1 MASSR
6 DNASQIVY
14 DESVKNWLLHWL
26 LSAVA
31 LLIVA
36 NIVPGIEVESFGSAL
51 IAAVVIGLVSATLGF
66 LLKLLLLPFI
76 ILTLG
81 IVYFLINGMMLML
94 ASALV
99 PGFRVNGL
107 WAATLGSI
115 VLTIVDY
122 FLSRLV

>member
-1 MASSR
+1 MG
-6 DNASQIVY
+6 
-14 DESVKNWLLHWL
+14 VKNHGIGYDQGVRNWLIHWL

-31 LLIVA
+31 LLLVA

-51 IAAVVIGLVSATLGF
+51 VAAVVIGLVSATLGF
-66 LLKLLLLPFI
+66 LLKLMLLPFI

-99 PGFRVNGL
+99 PGFHVRGL
-107 WAATLGSI
+107 MAATGGSI
-115 VLTIVDY
+115 VLTLVDY
-122 FLSRLV
+122 VLSRLV

>member
-1 MASSR
+1 MR
-6 DNASQIVY
+6 H
-14 DESVKNWLLHWL
+14 WLLHWL

-51 IAAVVIGLVSATLGF
+51 IAAVVIGVVSATLGF
-66 LLKLLLLPFI
+66 LLKLMLLPFI
-76 ILTLG
+76 VLTLG

-99 PGFRVNGL
+99 PGFRVRGL
-107 WAATLGSI
+107 LAATGGSI
-115 VLTIVDY
+115 VLTLVDY
-122 FLSRLV
+122 VLSRLV

>member
-1 MASSR
+1 MR
-6 DNASQIVY
+6 HWI
-14 DESVKNWLLHWL
+14 LHWL

-31 LLIVA
+31 LIVVA
-36 NIVPGIEVESFGSAL
+36 NIVPGIQVDSFGAAM
-51 IAAVVIGLVSATLGF
+51 IAAVVIGLVSATLGIV
-66 LLKLLLLPFI
+66 LKLLLLPFI

-99 PGFRVNGL
+99 PGFRVRG
-107 WAATLGSI
+107 WMAATIGSI

-122 FLSRLV
+122 LLNKLL

>member
-1 MASSR
+1 MK
-6 DNASQIVY
+6 Y
-14 DESVKNWLLHWL
+14 WLLHWL